1 MLIHVGETR
10 DIRYFSDNYTS
21 ITSAPIYTCSCFP
34 LCCRGCSFYV
44 CIIDFSAVNPC
55 RCVVNKLGFQC
66 KRTVSRKFCEES
78 FRFVSQNVERKK
90 QSFVYTHRRS
100 IFQMKIS
107 FKHLQLSQR
116 RKTPKVHPSE
126 LKKNLIVPQN
136 PLSCRCI
143 SLITLS
149 WRIRGSLC
157 DQSWRRAD

>member
-1 MLIHVGETR
+1 M
-10 DIRYFSDNYTS
+10 RYFSDNYTS

-66 KRTVSRKFCEES
+66 KRTVSFHEES
-78 FRFVSQNVERKK
+78 FRSASQNAERKR
-90 QSFVYTHRRS
+90 SFVYTHRRS

-107 FKHLQLSQR
+107 LMHLQLSQI

-136 PLSCRCI
+136 LLSCRCI

-157 DQSWRRAD
+157 DQS